1 MRSGRWL
8 ALPAAALVA
17 TVVLIALRIRIVIAR
32 TGHWYGET
40 CVIGPYN
47 PAERTYLYVITAVF
61 VLTVV
66 TAVLVAFRTR
76 SGRARWIAVGL
87 LAACAVVGLYL
98 LTVWGGLETN
108 NKPIPEEPC
117 PTLKEQHANQ

>member
-1 MRSGRWL
+1 MRHGRWI
-8 ALPAAALVA
+8 AVPIVS
-17 TVVLIALRIRIVIAR
+17 TVVLLVLLALRIRIVIQR
-32 TGHWYGET
+32 TGHWSGET

-66 TAVLVAFRTR
+66 SAVVVAVRTGPGAVRWTA
-76 SGRARWIAVGL
+76 IAL
-87 LAACAVVGLYL
+87 LALCAVIGLYL
-98 LTVWGGLETN
+98 LTVWGGLESN

-117 PTLKEQHANQ
+117 PTLKERHANE